1 MSVVLNGAI
10 AFPAGRQ
17 SIAASGKMFTV
28 TNPTVGTGIVWATLA
43 TASATANGLV
53 LVRNT
58 AGAGGPTIY
67 FDRLELKQTAAAPT
81 ATLSLNFEAWN
92 ELGAVVGTGNV
103 ATMTPVQINQAL
115 AQTTVAAVQLFSAGG
130 ITIPVGVGNR
140 NKLDTASIATGLTFV
155 KDSFVL
161 DFGQDGPTP
170 SLGGATAAR
179 LTTPVHM
186 SGQMGP
192 ILVPPGTTT
201 WLNMWWDATATNVP
215 SFEVKFSYF
224 EQ

>member
-1 MSVVLNGAI
+1 MTVVLNGSL
-10 AFPAGRQ
+10 AFPSGRQ
-17 SIAASGKMFTV
+17 SIAAAGKMFTV

-43 TASATANGLV
+43 TPSATANGLV

-58 AGAGGPTIY
+58 AGPGGPTIY
-67 FDRLELKQTAAAPT
+67 FDRLELKQTATAPT

-92 ELGAVVGTGNV
+92 EIGSVAGTGNV
-103 ATMTPVQINQAL
+103 ATMTPVQVNQSQ
-115 AQTTVAAVQLFSAGG
+115 AQTTVAAVQLFSAGA
-130 ITIPVGVGNR
+130 ITIPAAVGNR
-140 NKLDTASIATGLTFV
+140 VKLDTASIATGLTFV

-170 SLGGATAAR
+170 SIPGATAAR
-179 LTTPVHM
+179 LTTPV
-186 SGQMGP
+186 GQMGP
-192 ILVPPGTTT
+192 ILVAPGTTT